1 MILETVLWWMPRSDA
16 MRFTAVPSV
25 CADRIDATTSA
36 FAFLMSE
43 AALAWQVIS
52 WRRSGPRVR
61 VAAINGVG
69 GDPDRLVDF
78 IGIRATNQGRL
89 STEVTGAG
97 FLLTNNQTIQAIE
110 DAFGLPIQLTEPLN
124 PGGRVSVLYKVD
136 GLRRGLQQANDP
148 APTRAPMSRRVMGG
162 YWGRRFT
169 SVNG

>member
-1 MILETVLWWMPRSDA
+1 VAGHLV
-16 MRFTAVPSV
+16 
-25 CADRIDATTSA
+25 
-36 FAFLMSE
+36 
-43 AALAWQVIS
+43 AAQ
-52 WRRSGPRVR
+52 RPRVR

-110 DAFGLPIQLTEPLN
+110 DAFGLPIQLPEPLN

>member
-1 MILETVLWWMPRSDA
+1 MIDIQHAPPVWTGPVILTL
-16 MRFTAVPSV
+16 
-25 CADRIDATTSA
+25 CISA
-36 FAFLMSE
+36 LAFLMSG
-43 AALAWQVIS
+43 AALAWQLIS

-110 DAFGLPIQLTEPLN
+110 DAFGLPIQLPEPLN

-136 GLRRGLQQANDP
+136 GLRRGLQQANDAGADARP
-148 APTRAPMSRRVMGG
+148 YVETGHGRVFGKKIHLG
-162 YWGRRFT
+162 QWIDD
-169 SVNG
+169 